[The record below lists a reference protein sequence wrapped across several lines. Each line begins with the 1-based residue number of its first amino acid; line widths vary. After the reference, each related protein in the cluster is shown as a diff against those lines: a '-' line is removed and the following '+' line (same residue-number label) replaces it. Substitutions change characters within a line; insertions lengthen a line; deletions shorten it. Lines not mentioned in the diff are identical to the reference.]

1 MMIYFF
7 SISYSNIVERDSA
20 VGIATGYGVDSTG
33 IESLWG
39 AVFSATIQADP
50 VVHAAYYAMRTGS
63 FLGINRPESGVD
75 HPSHLAPSLKKV

>member
-1 MMIYFF
+1 
-7 SISYSNIVERDSA
+7 
-20 VGIATGYGVDSTG
+20 
-33 IESLWG
+33 
-39 AVFSATIQADP
+39 